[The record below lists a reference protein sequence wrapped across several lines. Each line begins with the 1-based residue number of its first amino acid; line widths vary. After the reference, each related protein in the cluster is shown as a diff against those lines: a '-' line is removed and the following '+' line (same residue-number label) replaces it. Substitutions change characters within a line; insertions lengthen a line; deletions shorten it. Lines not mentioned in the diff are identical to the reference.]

1 MVRREDRYTALPWS
15 NEPGDRLRFGVI
27 LAVLAMLFAGP
38 AVLIPGIELPEP
50 ERQESEQLPPQLA
63 RLLEAKPP
71 EPVAVQ
77 PEPVREEPIPKPE
90 PEPPKPERDQP
101 QRQPVP
107 VTEVAVRQPPQS
119 SQTLEQAREVA
130 SNSGL
135 LALQDQL
142 AALRQPQPRVAGRL
156 AANISDPNGEIAP
169 QERVGEVSE
178 PLAGSGGVADQNG
191 PTRAVELAGHEV
203 RKVEVAE
210 PAPRQVAAVP
220 NRDPGPSQ
228 RAMSNIRQV
237 FDAQKTALYSLYRR
251 ELRQDPTLEGKV
263 LLELIIEPDGR
274 VSHCEVVSSE
284 LGNPELESRLAN
296 RVRLFNFGA
305 DNVAP
310 RTVRFPID
318 FLPS

>member
-71 EPVAVQ
+71 ELVAVQ

-90 PEPPKPERDQP
+90 PEPKPERDQP

-107 VTEVAVRQPPQS
+107 VTEVAVRQPPPS

-135 LALQDQL
+135 LALRDQL
-142 AALRQPQPRVAGRL
+142 AALRQPQPQAAGRL
-156 AANISDPNGEIAP
+156 AANISDLNGQIAP
-169 QERVGEVSE
+169 QERVGEVPE
-178 PLAGSGGVADQNG
+178 PLAGSGGVADQHG

-203 RKVEVAE
+203 RNVEVAE
-210 PAPRQVAAVP
+210 PAPRRVAAVP

-237 FDAQKTALYSLYRR
+237 FDTQKTALYSLYRR
-251 ELRQDPTLEGKV
+251 ELRKDPTLEGKV